1 MLLPACAGARRWG
14 ATPDTTAVYARFADN
29 LEDVDPAFVD
39 EANLDLTLSPASP
52 ALVIRGFVPIPFRD
66 IGLEP

>member
-39 EANLDLTLSPASP
+39 EHIQTC
-52 ALVIRGFVPIPFRD
+52 IRLFFRED
-66 IGLEP
+66 